1 MAKKLVIIDDSST
14 QLNILKTLFTN
25 CGWEVCGVQNA
36 KIGYE
41 IIFDFAPDL
50 IITDAIM
57 PLMGGFQLVKQIRE
71 NPIISR
77 IPVIVYSVLDE
88 SNAKFYINEELSEYF
103 LKKDDNHHELLNL
116 AEEITNKFPL
126 EKEYKD
132 EILRAGLENYK
143 QIQQAKIQNIESVE
157 ETEQFEENEILTKD
171 IKENFNIDALEKEVK
186 KIYDFT
192 LGDEKIFSKLYQI
205 LNSVFRYDLAVI
217 GVYSF
222 SNKERRTYF
231 DIRNIIL
238 SPILKNSILAKKQ
251 TKIGILYKKY
261 APNLTTIVNESEFFS
276 KIELDF
282 EYKNEQIAQID
293 FYSQEKMKWENFE
306 NIKEVKE
313 ILYDFFKTR
322 YIQKTSQVNS
332 KDEIKVKYKQMF
344 NKFGDIKNTHDSYFS
359 IIQISNY
366 SDLIQNLS
374 FEDVDILNL
383 KLSEKFIECLEKDE
397 QVYKS
402 DEGEYSVVLFAKDEK
417 QARHR
422 FEYIIKEINE
432 ISYNANYV
440 NGVAFASSCNIEGAF
455 NIVEAQK
462 NVKKLIEE
470 ANYQESVIIYNEQ

>member
-157 ETEQFEENEILTKD
+157 ETEQFEEIEILTKD